1 MIIST
6 STQPDVTRTAPIVMG
21 RKDYLS
27 VLLRLVGMDVYK
39 VRRRLLSKML
49 LSVATFVIVLV
60 FLGIGIVVLHFVGQ
74 PVTSFVPS
82 QCGPTPQVS
91 ADGCITHQPAT
102 LADMQREKQRIV
114 NGGAQ
119 FLNMPGVWYAEEH
132 FFILP
137 LAVLGIILAGTLVGS
152 EYSLGTV
159 RLMFTRGPTRL
170 QFLMAK
176 IVVLVIYVVPTI
188 VILML
193 LGMAI
198 GAMMAQLAGV
208 GTGFSFLTAD
218 HTGHFVLYL
227 LLAILYWYA
236 YMLMALFFGTVGRST
251 VAAIVGPLIV
261 LAIEPLLSSTIT
273 VLTSSSSGSF
283 ADFMR
288 HVPDYF
294 LGNNLTSLLHNQ
306 GHALS
311 FSDAGPYTDEHSLL
325 VVAVYMVVFVGVS
338 FWLTARRDV
347 TS

>member
-27 VLLRLVGMDVYK
+27 VLLRLIGMDVYK

-49 LSVATFVIVLV
+49 LFVGTFVIVFV
-60 FLGIGIVVLHFVGQ
+60 FLALGIVVLHFATE
-74 PVTSFVPS
+74 PATSFVPS

-91 ADGCITHQPAT
+91 AAGCITHQPAT

-137 LAVLGIILAGTLVGS
+137 LAVLGIILAGALVGG

-198 GAMMAQLAGV
+198 GAIMAQLAGV
-208 GTGFSFLTAD
+208 STDFSFLTAD

-251 VAAIVGPLIV
+251 VAGIVGPLIV
-261 LAIEPLLSSTIT
+261 LAIEPLVSSSIT
-273 VLTSSSSGSF
+273 VLTNNGSGGF
-283 ADFMR
+283 TDFMK
-288 HVPDYF
+288 HIPDYF

-306 GHALS
+306 GHILS
-311 FSDAGPYTDEHSLL
+311 FSDAGPYSNGHSLL
-325 VVAVYMVVFVGVS
+325 VVAAYMLVFMGVS
-338 FWLTARRDV
+338 CWLTVRRDV